1 MSIKLRRR
9 EDCYYVSTFNKSEY
23 EHTDWIIFWWGWHFD
38 LSFEVCGYFDNRP
51 RINICLI
58 FFHLTFVLPFRN
70 AWTDECDPPK
80 WGIAIH
86 SNTLWIYKGGKG
98 NMNGGG
104 KFWTWDIPFITK
116 DWVRTSIFL
125 KDGSWNHERPGDK
138 KNFYEKQ
145 WKDQQQSW
153 DYIYT
158 DSYDGEK
165 IPTTIYVEEREWR
178 PKWLKW
184 TRLFATTRREIDV
197 HFSKEVGK
205 RKGSWKGG
213 TIGCGY
219 ELLKDEY
226 PVDCLKRMERERK
239 F

>member
-1 MSIKLRRR
+1 
-9 EDCYYVSTFNKSEY
+9 
-23 EHTDWIIFWWGWHFD
+23 
-38 LSFEVCGYFDNRP
+38 
-51 RINICLI
+51 
-58 FFHLTFVLPFRN
+58 
-70 AWTDECDPPK
+70 
-80 WGIAIH
+80 
-86 SNTLWIYKGGKG
+86 
-98 NMNGGG
+98 MNGGG